1 MTQKVAQRFFIAHM
15 LWQRRWGSR
24 DFGAAVASVVITHW
38 FKEWEREGERERRT
52 CLLFHLTSCRPCT
65 QLPSCEC
72 CDRLLNSLSSI
83 DPLLLVLWFLFLY
96 PFIRRQFQLVINI
109 SVWSSSWL
117 PNWRTCGS
125 LWCHLLYSYFCI
137 STDPIGVAEAQTG
150 KKRERERERRST
162 RDYNWLLCVRG
173 FPDLS
178 TLYDTSHCF
187 ASVSYQTSAICMWIT
202 FPFLCM
208 AQVVLFACCVWLELD
223 HVSTSWCLWG
233 CIVFDMANS
242 RSDMGGWWATSRE
255 LHLAYHRM
263 ARQTRQRTTILSM
276 AFYFV
281 VFATHEGIWG
291 YASW

>member
-1 MTQKVAQRFFIAHM
+1 MVCLSSNPAR
-15 LWQRRWGSR
+15 GSLH
-24 DFGAAVASVVITHW
+24 GMKCTW
-38 FKEWEREGERERRT
+38 
-52 CLLFHLTSCRPCT
+52 LLFHLTSCRPCT

-150 KKRERERERRST
+150 KKRERERRST

-187 ASVSYQTSAICMWIT
+187 ASVSYQTSAICMWMT
-202 FPFLCM
+202 FPFIWS
-208 AQVVLFACCVWLELD
+208 VWNRYAASFLNWMD
-223 HVSTSWCLWG
+223 WSPNR
-233 CIVFDMANS
+233 FK
-242 RSDMGGWWATSRE
+242 
-255 LHLAYHRM
+255 
-263 ARQTRQRTTILSM
+263 M
-276 AFYFV
+276 AFKPHRNYF
-281 VFATHEGIWG
+281 EQQNC
-291 YASW
+291 SWDHIFVH